1 MTSKTRSFRPS
12 PAMIIACLAL
22 FIAFTGSAIAVG
34 VGKNSVRSAQIVN
47 GAVRTVDIRD
57 NAVKAAKVAPNAIG
71 AGKIAE
77 NAVTSQQ
84 VVDETLTNAD
94 LGAASVTSSEI
105 ADGSVASA
113 DVSDNSLTAND
124 LAADSVGS
132 SELQADSVRSSELGT
147 VIQRQSP
154 AQAIAAGANGS
165 VTVTCAAGEQII
177 SGGGQPG
184 NFGVEMTSSRPSG
197 NGWLY
202 QAKNNNGSPSTIS
215 AFALC
220 LAN

>member
-1 MTSKTRSFRPS
+1 MTSTTRKFRIS
-12 PAMIIACLAL
+12 PAMILSIVAL
-22 FIAFTGSAIAVG
+22 FVALGGSAYAVG
-34 VGKNSVRSAQIVN
+34 IGKNTVRSPQIVD
-47 GAVRTVDIRD
+47 GAVRTVDVRD
-57 NAVKAAKVAPNAIG
+57 NAVNAAKVAPDAIG
-71 AGKIAE
+71 NEELAD
-77 NAVTSQQ
+77 NSVTSQQ

-94 LGAASVTSSEI
+94 LGAASITSSEI
-105 ADGSVASA
+105 ADGSVGSA

-124 LAADSVGS
+124 LAADSVR
-132 SELQADSVRSSELGT
+132 ASELGT
-147 VIQRQSP
+147 IVQRQSTVEG
-154 AQAIAAGANGS
+154 IAAGANGS

-202 QAKNNNGSPSTIS
+202 QAKNNNGSASTIA

>member
-1 MTSKTRSFRPS
+1 MTRKTRIS
-12 PAMIIACLAL
+12 PATIISCLAL
-22 FIAFTGSAIAVG
+22 FLALTGSAFAVG
-34 VGKNSVRSAQIVN
+34 GAKNSVRSAQIVD
-47 GAVRTVDIRD
+47 GTVRTIDVRD
-57 NAVKAAKVAPNAIG
+57 NAVNAAKVAPDAIG
-71 AGKIAE
+71 AEELAE
-77 NAVTSQQ
+77 NAVSSPE
-84 VVDETLTNAD
+84 VALDSLTNQD

-113 DVSDNSLTAND
+113 DVSDQSLTAND

-132 SELQADSVRSSELGT
+132 SELQADSVRSSEFGT
-147 VIQRQSP
+147 VILRQGTIE
-154 AQAIAAGANGS
+154 AIAAGANGG
-165 VTVTCAAGEQII
+165 TAINCAAGEQLL

-202 QAKNNNGSPSTIS
+202 QAKNNNGSASTIS